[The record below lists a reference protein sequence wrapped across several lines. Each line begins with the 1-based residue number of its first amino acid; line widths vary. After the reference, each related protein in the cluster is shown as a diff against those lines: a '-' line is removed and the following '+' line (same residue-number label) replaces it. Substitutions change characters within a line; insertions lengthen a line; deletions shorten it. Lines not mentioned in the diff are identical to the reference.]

1 MTAPV
6 TMDSIRRFL
15 SMHRI
20 AIAGA
25 SRNPQDYSRIVAK
38 EMEAKGYEV
47 LYLNPGVGSI
57 DGKVSYSAVELIQ
70 PPPEGVILLVPESRV
85 LETTRLC
92 LRAGVGHFWFRRGEK
107 TSEDYRTAIAE
118 ARAAGANVIADECPL
133 MFLPDMAW
141 VHRAHH
147 FLRQVTGTLPA

>member
-1 MTAPV
+1 MTTPV
-6 TMDSIRRFL
+6 TMDHIRRFL
-15 SMHRI
+15 DVHRI

-47 LYLNPGVGSI
+47 LYLNPGVDAI
-57 DGKVSYSAVELIQ
+57 DGKVSYRAVDMIQ

-85 LETTRLC
+85 LETVRLC
-92 LRAGVGHFWFRRGEK
+92 LRAGVRHLWFRHNERI
-107 TSEDYRTAIAE
+107 SEDYRRAIAE
-118 ARAAGANVIADECPL
+118 AREAGANVVTGECPL
-133 MFLPDMAW
+133 MFLPDTAW

-147 FLRQVTGTLPA
+147 FLRKMTGSLPA